1 MYWKVEWKLAN
12 EMFELKA
19 SYHAAQIDAFIE
31 KHGKEYQSVKLIR
44 NDDNVKE
51 WHARNLGMWVS
62 LISSNHNN
70 YCKYS
75 YTNEYSW
82 MSQLRL

>member
-1 MYWKVEWKLAN
+1 
-12 EMFELKA
+12 MFELKA

-51 WHARNLGMWVS
+51 WHARNLGM
-62 LISSNHNN
+62 
-70 YCKYS
+70 
-75 YTNEYSW
+75 
-82 MSQLRL
+82 